1 MYKLYYNY
9 KIEKLADVARLC
21 YFDTDSFI
29 IHVKLNT
36 FRKIWKTMQDF
47 KYDIMKSKYLFLYN
61 TSSKTFFSETWWDWC
76 NLEGLCQ
83 RTNV

>member
-61 TSSKTFFSETWWDWC
+61 TSSETFFSET
-76 NLEGLCQ
+76 
-83 RTNV
+83 

>member
-36 FRKIWKTMQDF
+36 FWKIWKTMQDF

-61 TSSKTFFSETWWDWC
+61 TSSKTFFSET
-76 NLEGLCQ
+76 
-83 RTNV
+83 